1 MNSAGFEENALGR
14 FRPPALAVG
23 ALGLA
28 ACLVAGLASDRGP
41 TLHSYLF
48 AFVFWTG
55 VALGGMAIL
64 MLHHMVGGTWG
75 FALRRPLEAAAR
87 NIRWMALFAIPL
99 GFFYFPYL
107 HGLASDGVDGQPLAP
122 FKRAYLNPEFFAA
135 RTVFY
140 FAAWVMLAAFL
151 EKWSA
156 EQDRTGSPECI
167 RRLQHLSGPGLV
179 IYGLTVTY
187 ASVDW
192 IMSLEPTWFSTI
204 YGFLIMVTQ
213 ALAAMAVVTVTVALV
228 RDRKPLPKLLSPGLF
243 NDFGNLLFTF
253 TMLWAYLS
261 FSQYL
266 IIWSGNMPDETQWYR
281 SRASGGW
288 AAVAVLLIVFHFAV
302 PFVLLLMR
310 LIKRNARVLAA
321 VAAGLIVMSA
331 VDIYWLTVPAFASD
345 RSGPSFHWTDAAA
358 WFGIGGVWLW
368 GFIGSLNRQP
378 LVPLHDPRLEG
389 VVLND

>member
-1 MNSAGFEENALGR
+1 MNSDSLGPKLDR
-14 FRPPALAVG
+14 YRRAALAVG
-23 ALGLA
+23 AVALA
-28 ACLVAGLASDRGP
+28 ACLVAGLVWDRDP
-41 TLHSYLF
+41 ALHSYLY

-55 VALGGMAIL
+55 VGLGGMAIL

-87 NIRWMALFAIPL
+87 NNRWMAVLAIPL
-99 GFFYFPYL
+99 GYFYFPYL
-107 HGLASDGVDGQPLAP
+107 DRLASDGVDGQPLSA
-122 FKRAYLNPEFFAA
+122 FKHAYLNPTFFGA
-135 RTVFY
+135 RTVVY
-140 FAAWVMLAAFL
+140 FAAWVALAAFL

-179 IYGLTVTY
+179 VYGLTVTY

-204 YGFLIMVTQ
+204 YGMTIMVTQ
-213 ALAAMAVVTVTVALV
+213 ALAAMAVVTVTVLLLH
-228 RDRKPLPKLLSPGLF
+228 RQRLLSKILSPRLF

-266 IIWSGNMPDETQWYR
+266 IIWSGNLPDETQWYR

-288 AAVAVLLIVFHFAV
+288 AVVAVLLMVFHFAV
-302 PFVLLLMR
+302 PFLLLLNR
-310 LIKRNARVLAA
+310 FIKRS
-321 VAAGLIVMSA
+321 VAALASIAVGLVVMSA
-331 VDIYWLTVPAFASD
+331 IDIYWLTVPAFASD
-345 RSGPSFHWTDAAA
+345 RSGPNFHWTDFAA
-358 WFGIGGVWLW
+358 WLGIGGLWVWSFMTNLEAR
-368 GFIGSLNRQP
+368 S
-378 LVPLHDPRLEG
+378 LVPLRDARLEG
-389 VVLND
+389 VVLNE

>member
-1 MNSAGFEENALGR
+1 MNSDSLGTKLDSYR
-14 FRPPALAVG
+14 RAALAVG
-23 ALGLA
+23 ALALA

-41 TLHSYLF
+41 ALHSYLF

-55 VALGGMAIL
+55 VGLGGMAIL
-64 MLHHMVGGTWG
+64 MLHHMVGGIWG

-87 NIRWMALFAIPL
+87 NNRWMAVLAIPL

-107 HGLASDGVDGQPLAP
+107 GRLASEGVDGQPLSP
-122 FKRAYLNPEFFAA
+122 FKRAYLNPTFFGA
-135 RTVFY
+135 RTVVY
-140 FAAWVMLAAFL
+140 FAAWVALAAFL

-156 EQDRTGSPECI
+156 EQDRTGSPDCI

-204 YGFLIMVTQ
+204 YGMIIMVTQ
-213 ALAAMAVVTVTVALV
+213 ALAAMAVVTVTVALLH
-228 RDRKPLPKLLSPGLF
+228 RQKLLSKILSSRLF

-266 IIWSGNMPDETQWYR
+266 IIWAGNLRDETQWYR
-281 SRASGGW
+281 SRAGGGW
-288 AAVAVLLIVFHFAV
+288 ALMAVLLMVFHFAV
-302 PFVLLLMR
+302 PFLLLLNR
-310 LIKRNARVLAA
+310 FVKRSVPVLASIA
-321 VAAGLIVMSA
+321 VGLVVMSA
-331 VDIYWLTVPAFASD
+331 IDIYWLTVPAFDSD
-345 RSGPSFHWTDAAA
+345 RSGPNFHWTDFAA
-358 WFGIGGVWLW
+358 WIGIGGLWVWSFMTNLEAR
-368 GFIGSLNRQP
+368 S
-378 LVPLHDPRLEG
+378 LVPLRDARLEG
-389 VVLND
+389 VVLNE

>member
-1 MNSAGFEENALGR
+1 MNSDSLGPHLDR
-14 FRPPALAVG
+14 YRQG
-23 ALGLA
+23 ALVVGGAALA
-28 ACLVAGLASDRGP
+28 ACLAGLRWDRGP
-41 TLHSYLF
+41 ALHSYLF

-55 VALGGMAIL
+55 VGLGCMAIL

-87 NIRWMALFAIPL
+87 NNRWMAVLAIPL
-99 GFFYFPYL
+99 GMLYFPYL
-107 HGLASDGVDGQPLAP
+107 YRLASDGVDGRPLSP
-122 FKRAYLNPEFFAA
+122 FKHAYLNPTFFGA
-135 RTVFY
+135 RTVVY
-140 FAAWVMLAAFL
+140 FAAWVALAAFL

-179 IYGLTVTY
+179 VYGLTVTY

-204 YGFLIMVTQ
+204 YGLLVMVTQ
-213 ALAAMAVVTVTVALV
+213 ALAAMAVVTVTVALL
-228 RDRKPLPKLLSPGLF
+228 RGQKLLSKILSPPLF

-266 IIWSGNMPDETQWYR
+266 IIWSGNLPEETQWYR
-281 SRASGGW
+281 SRAGGGW
-288 AAVAVLLIVFHFAV
+288 AAVAVLLMVFHFAV
-302 PFVLLLMR
+302 PFLLLLNR
-310 LIKRNARVLAA
+310 FVKRSVPVLAA
-321 VAAGLIVMSA
+321 IAVGLVMMSA
-331 VDIYWLTVPAFASD
+331 IDIYWLTVPAFASD
-345 RSGPSFHWTDAAA
+345 RSGPTFHWTDPAA
-358 WFGIGGVWLW
+358 WVGIGGLWVWSFMTNLK
-368 GFIGSLNRQP
+368 GRP

-389 VVLND
+389 VVFDE

>member
-1 MNSAGFEENALGR
+1 MNSDSLGPKLDR
-14 FRPPALAVG
+14 YRRAALAVG
-23 ALGLA
+23 AVALA
-28 ACLVAGLASDRGP
+28 ACLVAGLVWDRDP
-41 TLHSYLF
+41 ALHSYLY

-55 VALGGMAIL
+55 VGLGGMAIL

-87 NIRWMALFAIPL
+87 NNRWMAVLAIPL
-99 GFFYFPYL
+99 GYFYFPYL
-107 HGLASDGVDGQPLAP
+107 DRLASDGVDGQPLSA
-122 FKRAYLNPEFFAA
+122 FKRAYLNPTFFGA
-135 RTVFY
+135 RTVVY
-140 FAAWVMLAAFL
+140 FAAWVALAAFL

-179 IYGLTVTY
+179 VYGLTVTY

-204 YGFLIMVTQ
+204 YGMIIMVTQ
-213 ALAAMAVVTVTVALV
+213 ALAAMAVVTVTVSLLH
-228 RDRKPLPKLLSPGLF
+228 RQKLLSKILSPRLF

-266 IIWSGNMPDETQWYR
+266 IIWSGNLPDETQWYR

-288 AAVAVLLIVFHFAV
+288 AVVAVLLMVFHFAV
-302 PFVLLLMR
+302 PFLLLLNR
-310 LIKRNARVLAA
+310 FIKRS
-321 VAAGLIVMSA
+321 VAALASIAVGLVVMSA
-331 VDIYWLTVPAFASD
+331 IDIYWLTVPAFASD
-345 RSGPSFHWTDAAA
+345 RSGPNFHWTDFAA
-358 WFGIGGVWLW
+358 WLGIGGLWVWSFMTNLEAR
-368 GFIGSLNRQP
+368 S
-378 LVPLHDPRLEG
+378 LVPLRDARLEG
-389 VVLND
+389 VVLNE

>member
-1 MNSAGFEENALGR
+1 MNSTGLLENALGR
-14 FRPPALAVG
+14 FRQPALVVG
-23 ALGLA
+23 GLGLA
-28 ACLVAGLASDRGP
+28 ACLLAGLTSDRASA
-41 TLHSYLF
+41 LHSYLF

-55 VALGGMAIL
+55 VGLGGMAIL

-99 GFFYFPYL
+99 GVFYFPYL
-107 HGLASDGVDGQPLAP
+107 DRLMSEGADGQALAP
-122 FKRAYLNPEFFAA
+122 FKRVYLNPTFFAA
-135 RTVFY
+135 RTVVY
-140 FAAWVMLAAFL
+140 LAAWVALAAFR

-204 YGFLIMVTQ
+204 YGMIIMVTQ
-213 ALAAMAVVTVTVALV
+213 ALAAMAVVTVTVALLH
-228 RDRKPLPKLLSPGLF
+228 DRKPLTKILSPLLF

-266 IIWSGNMPDETQWYR
+266 IIWSGNLPDETQWYR

-288 AAVAVLLIVFHFAV
+288 AWVAVLLIVFHFAV

-310 LIKRNARVLAA
+310 FIKRRARVLAA
-321 VAAGLIVMSA
+321 VAAGLMVMSA

-345 RSGPSFHWTDAAA
+345 RSGPSFHWTDGAA
-358 WFGIGGVWLW
+358 WLGIGGVWLW
-368 GFIGSLNRQP
+368 GFITYLNRQP
-378 LVPLHDPRLEG
+378 LVPLHDPRFRG
-389 VVLND
+389 

>member
-1 MNSAGFEENALGR
+1 MNSVGSEENDLGR
-14 FRPPALAVG
+14 FRQAALAVG
-23 ALGLA
+23 GVGLA
-28 ACLVAGLASDRGP
+28 ACLAGFAWDRGP
-41 TLHSYLF
+41 ALHSYLF

-55 VALGGMAIL
+55 VGLGGMAIL
-64 MLHHMVGGTWG
+64 MLHHMVGGRWG

-87 NIRWMALFAIPL
+87 TLRWMALFAIPL
-99 GFFYFPYL
+99 GMLYFPYL
-107 HGLASDGVDGQPLAP
+107 DRLASVGVDGHPLVP
-122 FKRAYLNPEFFAA
+122 FKRAYLNPSFFGA
-135 RTVFY
+135 RTVIY
-140 FAAWVMLAAFL
+140 FAVWVILASSL

-156 EQDRTGSPECI
+156 IQDRTGSPDCI
-167 RRLQHLSGPGLV
+167 RRLQSLSGPGLV

-204 YGFLIMVTQ
+204 YGMIIMVTQ
-213 ALAAMAVVTVTVALV
+213 ALAAMAVVTVTVALLG
-228 RDRKPLPKLLSPGLF
+228 DRKPLPKILTPLLF

-266 IIWSGNMPDETQWYR
+266 IIWSGNLPDETQWYR

-288 AAVAVLLIVFHFAV
+288 AGIAVLLIVFHFAV

-310 LIKRNARVLAA
+310 FIKRRARVLAA
-321 VAAGLIVMSA
+321 VAAGLVVMSA
-331 VDIYWLTVPAFASD
+331 VDMYWLTVPAFASD
-345 RSGPSFHWTDAAA
+345 RSGPSFHWTDGAA

-368 GFIGSLNRQP
+368 GFITHLDRQP
-378 LVPLHDPRLEG
+378 LVPLNDPRLEG